1 MSNEKHAKEFL
12 EYVAKNEKRLK
23 KNLRKNITYN
33 EDIFDDV
40 YQDTIIK
47 VYDSIMNGTVIED
60 FEKYFF
66 IASKFSYFN
75 ADNKN
80 KKHIKND
87 DNEILWRISHG
98 YETNRNDLT
107 DDAKRLIDEV
117 IIEDDE
123 WKRREER
130 NDSINK
136 LFKFISE
143 KLNRVFSPA
152 ECDIYLI
159 YFRLKSEKAGV
170 SYEKMA
176 KITGRSFSEISQIIQ
191 KVKKYVKND
200 DEINEMKR
208 RLLNGID

>member
-1 MSNEKHAKEFL
+1 MSNEQHAQEFL

-23 KNLRKNITYN
+23 KNLRKNITY
-33 EDIFDDV
+33 DPYIFDDV
-40 YQDTIIK
+40 FQDSIIK

-80 KKHIKND
+80 KRNIKQND
-87 DNEILWRISHG
+87 RDLLWNISHG
-98 YETNRNDLT
+98 YENNRGDISE
-107 DDAKRLIDEV
+107 DAKRVIDEMAV
-117 IIEDDE
+117 EDNE
-123 WKRREER
+123 WEKKEDKNE
-130 NDSINK
+130 NINK
-136 LFKFISE
+136 LFRFISE
-143 KLNRVFSPA
+143 KLNKVFSPA

-159 YFRLKSEKAGV
+159 YFRLKSEKSGV

-200 DEINEMKR
+200 DEINEMKKK
-208 RLLNGID
+208 LLYGNT

>member
-1 MSNEKHAKEFL
+1 MTNEEHGREFL

-33 EDIFDDV
+33 PMLFDDV
-40 YQDTIIK
+40 FQDSILK

-80 KKHIKND
+80 KRNIKQND
-87 DNEILWRISHG
+87 NDILWKISHG
-98 YETNRNDLT
+98 YENNKGDISE
-107 DDAKRLIDEV
+107 DAKRLIDELV
-117 IIEDDE
+117 IEDDE
-123 WKRREER
+123 WKKKEEK
-130 NDSINK
+130 NENINK
-136 LFKFISE
+136 LFQFISNR
-143 KLNRVFSPA
+143 LNEVFSPA

-170 SYEKMA
+170 SYQKMA
-176 KITGRSFSEISQIIQ
+176 KITNRTFGEISQIIQ
-191 KVKKYVKND
+191 KLKKFVKND
-200 DEINEMKR
+200 EEINNMKKQ
-208 RLLNGID
+208 LLK

>member
-1 MSNEKHAKEFL
+1 MSNEQHAQEFL

-23 KNLRKNITYN
+23 KNLRKNITYDPN
-33 EDIFDDV
+33 IFDDV
-40 YQDTIIK
+40 FQDSILK

-80 KKHIKND
+80 KRNIKQND
-87 DNEILWRISHG
+87 RDLLWNISHG
-98 YETNRNDLT
+98 YENNRGDISE
-107 DDAKRLIDEV
+107 DAKRV
-117 IIEDDE
+117 IEEIAVEDNE
-123 WKRREER
+123 WEKKEDKNE
-130 NDSINK
+130 NINK

-143 KLNRVFSPA
+143 KLNKVFSPA

-159 YFRLKSEKAGV
+159 YFRLKSEKSGV

-191 KVKKYVKND
+191 KLKKYVKND
-200 DEINEMKR
+200 EEINDYKKK
-208 RLLNGID
+208 LLK